1 MQNILEVLVEEEI
14 GVIKRNLARRFK
26 IKTVFTQDDPRC
38 LEEVVTRRIKH
49 SIENPKGGFGELP
62 NVIFADGGITQIRA
76 IKRAID
82 KYNVDIPVFGIVKDD
97 KHRSKNL
104 IDENRNIIKLTEEQM
119 NFITRLQDEVHSVAI
134 EYNRKLREK
143 DTSKSMLDRIPG
155 IGKKRK
161 QELLKK
167 FGSIEGIK
175 KASLEE
181 LTNIKGINADLARN
195 IKEFLD

>member
-1 MQNILEVLVEEEI
+1 
-14 GVIKRNLARRFK
+14 
-26 IKTVFTQDDPRC
+26 
-38 LEEVVTRRIKH
+38 
-49 SIENPKGGFGELP
+49 
-62 NVIFADGGITQIRA
+62 
-76 IKRAID
+76 
-82 KYNVDIPVFGIVKDD
+82 
-97 KHRSKNL
+97 
-104 IDENRNIIKLTEEQM
+104 M

-143 DTSKSMLDRIPG
+143 DTSKSELDKITG

-161 QELLKK
+161 QELLKT